1 MELQGYF
8 SIKRPDIV
16 HETIEGEAVIV
27 NLESGVYYSLR
38 DSGVDV
44 WNLIE
49 AGANF
54 DELIGY
60 LNEHYEGSTEEMKN
74 SLVDLLVILQK
85 EGLVKVSSS
94 KPDAKK
100 RSPSTAKVDK
110 IKFSPPLLEKFSDL
124 QELLLLDPIHEIDE
138 EGWPHKI
145 KDDKAGNPG

>member
-38 DSGVDV
+38 DSGVEV

-49 AGANF
+49 TGTNF
-54 DELIGY
+54 DELLDY
-60 LNEHYEGSTEEMKN
+60 LKDHYEGSTEEMKN

-94 KPDAKK
+94 MPDSKK
-100 RSPSTAKVDK
+100 GSPSMANGEK

-124 QELLLLDPIHEIDE
+124 QELLLLDPIHEVDE

-145 KDDKAGNPG
+145 EDDKTGNPG